1 MGQIASD
8 LRLLEAKNGLSS
20 ISIWQVGTRSL
31 ANIAGIMHSSFV
43 KAPSARY
50 SAPGDSL
57 RKVHNIWVRCYEPCT
72 TAWLAAAACLSKSS
86 PCLRLLCVALPL
98 HGILS

>member
-1 MGQIASD
+1 MDQIS
-8 LRLLEAKNGLSS
+8 LICWQLGAKTALSS

-50 SAPGDSL
+50 PAPGDSF
-57 RKVHNIWVRCYEPCT
+57 RSATPI
-72 TAWLAAAACLSKSS
+72 
-86 PCLRLLCVALPL
+86 
-98 HGILS
+98 